1 MRRVASGVLWIC
13 FAGWMIGAAAQDAA
27 PPPATTPDTPEARV
41 KAQVETF
48 WAAKKGRQLDVCYNM
63 LTRAGREE
71 MTMVDYIRRNNTR
84 ILGYTIDK
92 VQIDPNDPKR
102 AHVEVRCDIH
112 VMGRKMS
119 NLRNRQQWLLE
130 EDVWRCIHAS
140 RSPFDRSAAEA
151 AEAASAPRSDST
163 DAELQKQR
171 EAINRIRQKYGQ
183 SPSLTEAVSSSPEAV
198 VPAAGQP
205 VETAKTDSAAAPGQ
219 QAADGKTKPAAEDKT
234 KTAAGAAA
242 DKAKPAPATKSE
254 TSADKQKKDPPPGI

>member
-1 MRRVASGVLWIC
+1 MRRLASGVLWIC
-13 FAGWMIGAAAQDAA
+13 FAMGVIGAVAQDAVQ
-27 PPPATTPDTPEARV
+27 PPASAPESAEARV
-41 KAQVETF
+41 KARVESF
-48 WAAKKGRQLDVCYNM
+48 WTAKKERKLDICYDM
-63 LTRAGREE
+63 LTRASRET

-84 ILGYTIDK
+84 ILGYTVDTI
-92 VQIDPNDPKR
+92 QIDPQDPTR

-112 VMGRKMS
+112 AMGRKMS
-119 NLRNRQQWLLE
+119 NLLSRQQWLLE
-130 EDVWRCIHAS
+130 EDVWRCVHAS
-140 RSPFDRSAAEA
+140 RSPFDRSAEQA
-151 AEAASAPRSDST
+151 AEAAAAPRSDST

-183 SPSLTEAVSSSPEAV
+183 SPSLPEAVSGSPEAV

-234 KTAAGAAA
+234 KAAAGAAA